1 MTQELTIKS
10 QNSDRKIAD
19 RREDSN
25 SNLNLKAA
33 SEIETESQTD
43 RFFYLRSE
51 TFLCRL
57 CKTVSRLNRK
67 ICFVWLLPVQSLP
80 QLKSTDSSEKTCD
93 ANDTEPLKT
102 KTWSPL
108 VWLRSTWP
116 KNKKT
121 NNEFLRA
128 SLNLTELNKA
138 SWRNVL
144 PGGFDYFLS
153 FCRSS
158 CFSINLP
165 PFVTC

>member
-10 QNSDRKIAD
+10 QNSDRKIAA
-19 RREDSN
+19 RREDSD

-80 QLKSTDSSEKTCD
+80 QFKSTDSSEKTCD

-102 KTWSPL
+102 QDVKS
-108 VWLRSTWP
+108 VGMV
-116 KNKKT
+116 K
-121 NNEFLRA
+121 EY
-128 SLNLTELNKA
+128 LTEKQEDQQRILKSLFKPN
-138 SWRNVL
+138 R
-144 PGGFDYFLS
+144 
-153 FCRSS
+153 
-158 CFSINLP
+158 
-165 PFVTC
+165 T